1 MTFRFRRYTSIE
13 LASITISYN
22 VSPMNL
28 ANHLLK
34 LLVALC
40 ADRQALVLQ
49 NIALRQQVMVMQRS
63 IKKAKLEDSDRV
75 FWILLSRIWVAKPR
89 SSRRLSAS
97 FQNHFITKRPNRMVA
112 FEVA

>member
-1 MTFRFRRYTSIE
+1 
-13 LASITISYN
+13 
-22 VSPMNL
+22 MNL

-40 ADRQALVLQ
+40 VGRQTLVLE

-75 FWILLSRIWVAKPR
+75 FWILLSRIWDNG
-89 SSRRLSAS
+89 SWC
-97 FQNHFITKRPNRMVA
+97 I
-112 FEVA
+112 E